1 MRGNG
6 KWTQIEQGQYYFIC
20 GAAAWALRFTSAAV
34 SPPAAS
40 DTPRRPEHGG
50 GSRGAALY
58 SNFTVFLFSP
68 ELVSLL
74 ESSEPSEAGDLCF
87 NFGSQLAGSFL
98 LLADL
103 LLFWFLFFSEW
114 LFIPSAGLSDGHLVL
129 LWSLEHLPQRFEIGR
144 ASCRERV

>member
-1 MRGNG
+1 MGGNG

-20 GAAAWALRFTSAAV
+20 GAAAWAPRFTSAAV

-40 DTPRRPEHGG
+40 DTPPHRPEHGG
-50 GSRGAALY
+50 GSGGAALY

-87 NFGSQLAGSFL
+87 NFGSQLSGSLL

-103 LLFWFLFFSEW
+103 LLFRSFFFLNGYSFPALASLTAIWFSF
-114 LFIPSAGLSDGHLVL
+114 GH
-129 LWSLEHLPQRFEIGR
+129 SNICPRDLENELPL
-144 ASCRERV
+144 AA